1 MTDTS
6 DFPFTFNQDACAT
19 CRGTCCRWGGYV
31 WITEEEMM
39 DIAQFRG
46 MELGV
51 FADTYVRAASG
62 RLSLQDRLIDG
73 EYVWDRLIDGEY
85 VCCMFDIYD
94 NKCTIY
100 EHRPT
105 QCRTFPFWKSN
116 REKYMGL
123 LEFCPGLILK
133 E

>member
-1 MTDTS
+1 MTDNS
-6 DFPFTFNQDACAT
+6 NYPFTFNQDACAT

-31 WITEEEMM
+31 WVTEEEMIE
-39 DIAQFRG
+39 IAEFRG

-51 FADTYVRAASG
+51 FADTYVRAAYG

-73 EYVWDRLIDGEY
+73 EQI
-85 VCCMFDIYD
+85 CCMFDHYS

-100 EHRPT
+100 GHRPS
-105 QCRTFPFWKSN
+105 QCRTFPFWKN
-116 REKYMGL
+116 YQEKFIEL
-123 LEFCPGLILK
+123 KEFCPGIVLK

>member
-1 MTDTS
+1 MTDHS
-6 DFPFTFNQDACAT
+6 QFPFTFNQDACAT

-31 WITEEEMM
+31 WITEEEMI

-73 EYVWDRLIDGEY
+73 ESI
-85 VCCMFDIYD
+85 CCMFDPYD

-100 EHRPT
+100 KHRPT
-105 QCRTFPFWKSN
+105 QCRTFPFWKGN
-116 REKYMGL
+116 REKYMEL
-123 LEFCPGLILK
+123 LEFCPGIVII

>member
-1 MTDTS
+1 MTDHS
-6 DFPFTFNQDACAT
+6 DYSFTFNQAACSS

-31 WITEEEMM
+31 WITEEEMI

-46 MELGV
+46 MDLGV
-51 FADTYVRAASG
+51 FADTYVRAANG

-73 EYVWDRLIDGEY
+73 EQI
-85 VCCMFDIYD
+85 CCMFNPYE

-100 EHRPT
+100 EHRPS
-105 QCRTFPFWKSN
+105 QCRTFPFWKQY
-116 REKYMGL
+116 RDKYKEL
-123 LEFCPGLILK
+123 LEYCPGIVVK

>member
-1 MTDTS
+1 MTDHPEFS
-6 DFPFTFNQDACAT
+6 FTFNQFACAA

-31 WITEEEMM
+31 WIMEEEMI

-51 FADTYVRAASG
+51 FADTYVRAAYG

-73 EYVWDRLIDGEY
+73 EQI
-85 VCCMFDIYD
+85 CCMFDTFG

-100 EHRPT
+100 EHRPS
-105 QCRTFPFWKSN
+105 QCRTFPFWKQYQES
-116 REKYMGL
+116 YTDL
-123 LEFCPGLILK
+123 PDYCPGIVLN

>member
-1 MTDTS
+1 MTDNS
-6 DFPFTFNQDACAT
+6 HFPFTFNQDACAT

-73 EYVWDRLIDGEY
+73 EQI
-85 VCCMFDIYD
+85 CCMFDIYD

-105 QCRTFPFWKSN
+105 QCRTFPFWKGN
-116 REKYMGL
+116 REKYLEL
-123 LEFCPGLILK
+123 LEFCPGIVVK
-133 E
+133 D

>member
-6 DFPFTFNQDACAT
+6 QFPFTFNQDACAT

-31 WITEEEMM
+31 WLTEEEMM
-39 DIAQFRG
+39 DIAQCKG
-46 MELGV
+46 MELGN

-73 EYVWDRLIDGEY
+73 EHI
-85 VCCMFDIYD
+85 CCMFDPYD

-100 EHRPT
+100 GHRPS
-105 QCRTFPFWKSN
+105 QCRTFPFWNGN
-116 REKYMGL
+116 REKYMEL
-123 LEFCPGLILK
+123 LEFCPGIILK
-133 E
+133 N